1 MISKLDS
8 IIPGFELD
16 PNNFKNKSILVEDS
30 NACSGEWITYS
41 LLELFL
47 KQSENTSVIF
57 VGS

>member
-1 MISKLDS
+1 MIKSLEG

-16 PNNFKNKSILVEDS
+16 QNNFSNQSILIEDS
-30 NACSGEWITYS
+30 NACSGEWMTYS

-47 KQSENTSVIF
+47 KQSENTTVIF